1 MNECL
6 PLRPKLMSALAAAA
20 LSVATA
26 APAGAAAVRAGLL
39 ECNVSSSVGFIV
51 TSNRNL
57 SCVLRPRV
65 GPRQY
70 YTGSIRNIG
79 LDLGFTGGGR
89 IAWAVLTAGSALPPN
104 ALAGDFVGAQG
115 SATFGGGVSAN
126 VLVGG
131 NNRSISLQPLS
142 VGVQSGVNLAAG
154 VGALSL
160 QPAPGPAG
168 R

>member
-1 MNECL
+1 MNACL
-6 PLRPKLMSALAAAA
+6 RLRPKLASL
-20 LSVATA
+20 L
-26 APAGAAAVRAGLL
+26 AGAALIGAVAFEAEAGTRAGLL
-39 ECNVSSSVGFIV
+39 QCNVGSSVGFIV
-51 TSNRNL
+51 TSNRSL
-57 SCVLRPRV
+57 SCVLKPRV
-65 GPRQY
+65 GPPQY

-79 LDLGFTGGGR
+79 LDVGFTGAGR
-89 IAWAVLTAGSALPPN
+89 IAWAVLTAGSALPQN
-104 ALAGDFVGAQG
+104 ALAGEFVGAQG

-160 QPAPGPAG
+160 QPAAGPAG